1 MTFGSLRHADPKRY
15 AWLLALAIP
24 LSPFV
29 AASLARTTGATLAW
43 YLGPIVSFL
52 ALPLLDRWLGTDAT
66 NPPERVLEQLED
78 DRYYRWCTMAFLP
91 LQYAGLIFACAQW
104 ASGTLSIADAFGL
117 ALTVGIVAGFAI
129 NAAHELGHKKA
140 TAERW
145 LSRLALAQSGYG
157 HFYVEHNR
165 GHHVHVATPAD
176 PASARYGESFY
187 AFWPRTVFG
196 SLTSAWRIERR
207 RYRQRGQHPFRLGN
221 DVLNAWLMTVVLWGA
236 LIIWLGPQIVP
247 YLLIQAIV
255 GLTLLEAVNYLEHYG
270 MLRQVVGLPGRERY
284 ERVDPSHS
292 WNSNNI
298 ATNVLLYHLQRHSD
312 HHAHPIRRYQAL
324 RDHPESPV
332 LPTGYAGMI
341 LLALVPPA
349 WRRVMDPRVLAH
361 YGGDIT
367 LANTQAS
374 ARDRRR
380 AAAVAAR
387 EGSVGDRAVRAA
399 RCPGCGYVYD
409 VERGDPR
416 EGFPSGTP
424 WAAVPDDWCCPDC
437 GVREKVDFVP
447 VRAA

>member
-1 MTFGSLRHADPKRY
+1 MTSGGLRHADPKRY

-29 AASLARTTGATLAW
+29 AALLARTTGATLAW

-91 LQYAGLIFACAQW
+91 LQYAGLVFACAQW

-187 AFWPRTVFG
+187 AFWPRTVVG
-196 SLTSAWRIERR
+196 SLRSAFGIERTR
-207 RYRQRGQHPFRLGN
+207 LAKLGRGPWTLAN
-221 DVLNAWLMTVVLWGA
+221 EVVQGWCLTAA
-236 LIIWLGPQIVP
+236 LV
-247 YLLIQAIV
+247 V
-255 GLTLLEAVNYLEHYG
+255 GLLVAFGPAVAPWLALQAVVGFTLLEAVNYLEHYG
-270 MLRQVVGLPGRERY
+270 LLRDRLPDGRY
-284 ERVDPSHS
+284 ERCRHVHS
-292 WNSNNI
+292 WDSDHIASNI
-298 ATNVLLYHLQRHSD
+298 FLFHLQRHSD
-312 HHAHPIRRYQAL
+312 HHTHPGRRYQAL
-324 RDHPESPV
+324 QHVAEAPR
-332 LPTGYAGMI
+332 LPHGYAAMV
-341 LLALVPPA
+341 LLAFVPPL
-349 WRRVMDPRVLAH
+349 WRRVMDPRLLAH
-361 YGGDIT
+361 YGGDPTRTNRGIT
-367 LANTQAS
+367 A
-374 ARDRRR
+374 
-380 AAAVAAR
+380 
-387 EGSVGDRAVRAA
+387 
-399 RCPGCGYVYD
+399 
-409 VERGDPR
+409 
-416 EGFPSGTP
+416 
-424 WAAVPDDWCCPDC
+424 
-437 GVREKVDFVP
+437 
-447 VRAA
+447 